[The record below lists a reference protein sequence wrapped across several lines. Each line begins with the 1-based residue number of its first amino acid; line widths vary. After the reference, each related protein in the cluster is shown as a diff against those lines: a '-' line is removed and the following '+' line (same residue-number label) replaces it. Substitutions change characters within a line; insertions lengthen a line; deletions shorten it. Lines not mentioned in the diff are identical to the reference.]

1 MIKNLKNESNLI
13 QRVIAALLGAPLII
27 FLIVYHPLTFLLFAV
42 VLTALTQYEFYKLIG
57 MQEGN
62 LPLKGFGTFCGVMLV
77 SLTYLIETYIINQEY
92 YYVVVPFLTLHFFI
106 KLYRKKDTRPFENLG
121 YTYLGII
128 YVALP
133 FALLVE
139 MTFWRGNF
147 LPLLPLGT
155 LLILW
160 SFDTGAYFSGR
171 FFGRRKLFERISPKK
186 TWEGFFGGAIIA
198 GIVAFSFWKFT
209 ESISWKYAESLEL
222 VQWLG
227 IALIIVIAGTL
238 GDLVESLFKRSI
250 EIKDSGSIIP
260 GHGGFLDR
268 FDGLLLSMPFIV
280 TFIKI
285 FEKIF

>member
-1 MIKNLKNESNLI
+1 
-13 QRVIAALLGAPLII
+13 
-27 FLIVYHPLTFLLFAV
+27 
-42 VLTALTQYEFYKLIG
+42 
-57 MQEGN
+57 
-62 LPLKGFGTFCGVMLV
+62 
-77 SLTYLIETYIINQEY
+77 
-92 YYVVVPFLTLHFFI
+92 VVPFLTVPFFI
-106 KLYRKKDTRPFENLG
+106 KLYRKKDKHPFANLG

-160 SFDTGAYFSGR
+160 SFDTGAYFSGKY
-171 FFGRRKLFERISPKK
+171 FGRRKLFERISPKK

-198 GIVAFSFWKFT
+198 LLTAFLYWKFT
-209 ESISWKYAESLEL
+209 ESLRMSE
-222 VQWLG
+222 WLG
-227 IALIIVIAGTL
+227 IAAIIVIAGTL

-285 FEKIF
+285 FEKLI

>member
-1 MIKNLKNESNLI
+1 MIKNLNQKSNLT
-13 QRVIAALLGAPLII
+13 QRVIAALIGAPLVI
-27 FLIVYHPLTFLLFAV
+27 FLTVYQPYTFILLV
-42 VLTALTQYEFYKLIG
+42 LILTALTLYEFYKLIG
-57 MQEGN
+57 LQGS
-62 LPLKGFGTFCGVMLV
+62 LPLKGYGTFCGVLV
-77 SLTYLIETYIINQEY
+77 VAITFFIETKSLPPDY
-92 YYVVVPFLTLHFFI
+92 YFTIVPFLTVPFFI
-106 KLYRKKDTRPFENLG
+106 KLYKKGDKRPFENLG

-139 MTFWRGNF
+139 FTFWRSEF
-147 LPLLPLGT
+147 KPLIPLGT

-160 SFDTGAYFSGR
+160 SFDTGAYFSGKY
-171 FFGRRKLFERISPKK
+171 FGKRKLFERISPKK

-198 GIVAFSFWKFT
+198 LTVAFFYSTF
-209 ESISWKYAESLEL
+209 SGSLNNAE
-222 VQWLG
+222 WIG
-227 IALIIVIAGTL
+227 IAIIIVIAGTL

-285 FEKIF
+285 FEGLF

>member
-1 MIKNLKNESNLI
+1 MKNLRNRSNLT
-13 QRVIAALLGAPLII
+13 QRVIAALIGAPLII
-27 FLIVYHPLTFLLFAV
+27 FLIFYHPLSFLFLVIA
-42 VLTALTQYEFYKLIG
+42 LTALTQYEFYTLIMRQG
-57 MQEGN
+57 S
-62 LPLKGFGTFCGVMLV
+62 LPLKSFGTFCGLLIVTM
-77 SLTYLIETYIINQEY
+77 TYLIETYTVIQEFY
-92 YYVVVPFLTLHFFI
+92 YIVVPFLTLPFFI
-106 KLYRKKDTRPFENLG
+106 KLYRKQDKHPFVNLG

-133 FALLVE
+133 FALLIE

-147 LPLLPLGT
+147 LPVLPLGT

-160 SFDTGAYFSGR
+160 SFDTGAYFSGKY
-171 FFGRRKLFERISPKK
+171 FGRRKLFERISPKK

-198 GIVAFSFWKFT
+198 LLTAFLYWKYT
-209 ESISWKYAESLEL
+209 ESLRMSE
-222 VQWLG
+222 WLG
-227 IALIIVIAGTL
+227 IAGIIVIAGTL

-285 FEKIF
+285 FEKLF

>member
-1 MIKNLKNESNLI
+1 MKNLKNRSNLT
-13 QRVIAALLGAPLII
+13 QRVIAALIGAPLII
-27 FLIVYHPLTFLLFAV
+27 FLIFYHPLSFLFLVIA
-42 VLTALTQYEFYKLIG
+42 LTALTQYEFYTLIM
-57 MQEGN
+57 MQGSS
-62 LPLKGFGTFCGVMLV
+62 PLKTFGTFCGILIVTM
-77 SLTYLIETYIINQEY
+77 TYLIETYTLIQEF
-92 YYVVVPFLTLHFFI
+92 YYVVVPFLTLPFFI
-106 KLYRKKDTRPFENLG
+106 KLYRKKDKHPFANLG

-160 SFDTGAYFSGR
+160 SFDTGAYFSGKY
-171 FFGRRKLFERISPKK
+171 FGRRKLFERISPKK

-198 GIVAFSFWKFT
+198 LLTAFLYWKYT
-209 ESISWKYAESLEL
+209 ESLRMEE
-222 VQWLG
+222 WLG
-227 IALIIVIAGTL
+227 IAAIIVIAGTL

-285 FEKIF
+285 FEQLF

>member
-1 MIKNLKNESNLI
+1 MKNLRNRSNLT
-13 QRVIAALLGAPLII
+13 QRIVAALIGAPIVI
-27 FLIVYHPLTFLLFAV
+27 FLIFYHPLSFLFLVLA
-42 VLTALTQYEFYKLIG
+42 LTALTQYELYRLI
-57 MQEGN
+57 MLQGN
-62 LPLKGFGTFCGVMLV
+62 LPLKSYGTFCGTLIVL
-77 SLTYLIETYIINQEY
+77 LTYLIETYTAPPEFY
-92 YYVVVPFLTLHFFI
+92 YIVVPFLTLPFFI
-106 KLYRKKDTRPFENLG
+106 KLYRKRDKHPFANLG

-160 SFDTGAYFSGR
+160 SFDVAAYFSGKY
-171 FFGRRKLFERISPKK
+171 FGKRKLFERISPKK
-186 TWEGFFGGAIIA
+186 TWEGFFGGAIFALIA
-198 GIVAFSFWKFT
+198 SFFYWKFT
-209 ESISWKYAESLEL
+209 ESLPLW
-222 VQWLG
+222 QWMS
-227 IALIIVIAGTL
+227 IAGIIVVAGTL

-285 FEKIF
+285 FEKLF

>member
-1 MIKNLKNESNLI
+1 MKNLRNRSNLT
-13 QRVIAALLGAPLII
+13 QRIVAALIGAPIVI
-27 FLIVYHPLTFLLFAV
+27 FLIFYHPLSFLFLVLA
-42 VLTALTQYEFYKLIG
+42 LTALTQYELYRLI
-57 MQEGN
+57 MLQGN
-62 LPLKGFGTFCGVMLV
+62 LPLKSYGTFCGTLIVL
-77 SLTYLIETYIINQEY
+77 LTYLIETYTAPPEFY
-92 YYVVVPFLTLHFFI
+92 YIVVPFLTLPFFI
-106 KLYRKKDTRPFENLG
+106 KLYRKRDKHPFANLG

-160 SFDTGAYFSGR
+160 SFDVAAYFSGKY
-171 FFGRRKLFERISPKK
+171 FGKRKLFERISPKK
-186 TWEGFFGGAIIA
+186 TWEGFFGGAIFALIT
-198 GIVAFSFWKFT
+198 SFFYWKFT
-209 ESISWKYAESLEL
+209 ESLPLW
-222 VQWLG
+222 QWMS
-227 IALIIVIAGTL
+227 IAGIIVVAGTL

-285 FEKIF
+285 FEKLF

>member
-1 MIKNLKNESNLI
+1 M
-13 QRVIAALLGAPLII
+13 AALIGAPII
-27 FLIVYHPLTFLLFAV
+27 VFLIFYHPLSFLFLV
-42 VLTALTQYEFYKLIG
+42 VALTAFTQYEFYKLIM
-57 MQEGN
+57 MQGS
-62 LPLKGFGTFCGVMLV
+62 LPLKSYGTFCGMLIV
-77 SLTYLIETYIINQEY
+77 ALTYLIETYTVLPEFY
-92 YYVVVPFLTLHFFI
+92 YIVVPFLTLPFFI
-106 KLYRKKDTRPFENLG
+106 KLYRKRDKHPFANLG

-147 LPLLPLGT
+147 LPFLPMGT

-160 SFDTGAYFSGR
+160 GFDIAAYFSGKY
-171 FFGRRKLFERISPKK
+171 FGKRKLFERISPKK
-186 TWEGFFGGAIIA
+186 TWEGFFGGAIFA
-198 GIVAFSFWKFT
+198 LVVAFFYWKFT
-209 ESISWKYAESLEL
+209 ESLPL
-222 VQWLG
+222 VEWLA
-227 IALIIVIAGTL
+227 IAGIIVVCGTL

-285 FEKIF
+285 FEKLF

>member
-1 MIKNLKNESNLI
+1 MKKLRTRSNLT
-13 QRVIAALLGAPLII
+13 QRVFAALIGAPVII
-27 FLIVYHPLTFLLFAV
+27 FLIFYHPLSFLFLV
-42 VLTALTQYEFYKLIG
+42 VALTALTQYEFYSLI
-57 MQEGN
+57 MRQGN
-62 LPLKGFGTFCGVMLV
+62 LPMKTFGTFCGALV
-77 SLTYLIETYIINQEY
+77 VTLTYLIETYTILPEY
-92 YYVVVPFLTLHFFI
+92 YYVGVPFLTVPFFI
-106 KLYRKKDTRPFENLG
+106 KLYRKNDKHPFVNLG

-139 MTFWRGNF
+139 MTFLQGNF
-147 LPLLPLGT
+147 MPLLPLGI

-160 SFDTGAYFSGR
+160 SSDTGAYFSGK

-198 GIVAFSFWKFT
+198 MITAFFYWYFT
-209 ESISWKYAESLEL
+209 KSLDRGE
-222 VQWLG
+222 WMG
-227 IALIIVIAGTL
+227 IATIIVIAGTL

-285 FEKIF
+285 FEKLF

>member
-1 MIKNLKNESNLI
+1 MIKNLKDQSNLT
-13 QRVIAALLGAPLII
+13 QRIIAALIGAPLII
-27 FLIVYHPLTFLLFAV
+27 FLIVYHPLTFLFLV
-42 VLTALTQYEFYKLIG
+42 VTLTALTQYEFYKLIG
-57 MQEGN
+57 MQGS
-62 LPLKGFGTFCGVMLV
+62 LPLKGFGTFCGVLIV
-77 SLTYLIETYIINQEY
+77 SLTYLIETYTINQEF
-92 YYVVVPFLTLHFFI
+92 YYVVVPFLTLPFFI
-106 KLYRKKDTRPFENLG
+106 KLYRKRDKRPFENLG
-121 YTYLGII
+121 YTYLGVI
-128 YVALP
+128 YVVLP

-160 SFDTGAYFSGR
+160 SFDTAAYFSGK

-198 GIVAFSFWKFT
+198 GLTAFLYWKFT
-209 ESISWKYAESLEL
+209 QPIQWKYAESLGLIE
-222 VQWLG
+222 WLS
-227 IALIIVIAGTL
+227 IALIIVVAGTL

-285 FEKIF
+285 FEKLF

>member
-1 MIKNLKNESNLI
+1 MI
-13 QRVIAALLGAPLII
+13 GAPII
-27 FLIVYHPLTFLLFAV
+27 VFLIFYHPLSFLLLVAT
-42 VLTALTQYEFYKLIG
+42 LTAFTQYEFYKLIMLQG
-57 MQEGN
+57 S
-62 LPLKGFGTFCGVMLV
+62 LPLKSYGTFCGILIVA
-77 SLTYLIETYIINQEY
+77 LTYLIETYTVLPEFY
-92 YYVVVPFLTLHFFI
+92 YIVVPFLTLPFFI
-106 KLYRKKDTRPFENLG
+106 KLYRKRDKHPFANLG

-147 LPLLPLGT
+147 LPFLPMGT

-160 SFDTGAYFSGR
+160 SFDIAAYFSGKY
-171 FFGRRKLFERISPKK
+171 FGKRKLFERISPKK
-186 TWEGFFGGAIIA
+186 TWEGFFGGAIFALITAFFYWKFTASLPLVEWLAIA
-198 GIVAFSFWKFT
+198 GI
-209 ESISWKYAESLEL
+209 
-222 VQWLG
+222 
-227 IALIIVIAGTL
+227 IVVCGTL

-285 FEKIF
+285 FEKLF